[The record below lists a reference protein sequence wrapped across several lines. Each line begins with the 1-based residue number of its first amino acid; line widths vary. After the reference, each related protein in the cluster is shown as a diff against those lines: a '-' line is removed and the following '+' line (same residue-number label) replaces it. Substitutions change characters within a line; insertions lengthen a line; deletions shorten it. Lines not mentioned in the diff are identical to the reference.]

1 VQVCPGCGESS
12 PDRFT
17 ECVFCGTPL
26 AERREPTEE
35 RKVLTVVFCD
45 LKDSTALGERLDPE
59 ALGEVLD
66 LYFTAMTRVLR
77 RHGGSIQKFIG
88 DAIVAA
94 FGLPVVHEDDA
105 LRAVRAASEML
116 DALARLNRQLT
127 AAYGVALEVRIGVHT
142 GDVVI
147 RSGSNDQQLLTG
159 DTLNT
164 AARLEQAAGS
174 GEILLGGPTYRLVR
188 DAVEAQATERLDL
201 KGKADAV
208 EAHRLLRVFGDE
220 QSSRRHDAPIIG
232 REAEQALLEAAYA
245 EAVRLARCTLLT
257 VFGEA
262 GVGKSR
268 LVRALLDATAG
279 EGMALRG
286 RCLAYGEGT
295 TFWPMVAIVRDA
307 CHIDPDDAPDVA
319 RAKLDRV
326 ARDPEVT
333 RRVASALGWSD
344 EQLPMAE
351 LYWGLREL
359 LERLASV
366 APIVMVVDDVHWASA
381 SLLELLDHLVDT
393 LEGPVLVLGTA
404 RPEML
409 EERPGWSDGPRRQR
423 LVLDRLPDAM
433 AEQVIDHLT
442 RGLPFPSSVRSM
454 IVRAAEGNP
463 LFVEQLISMLVD
475 SGTLVEAEGE
485 WIVRGD
491 LRELSIPPS
500 IDALLVARLDLLGTE
515 ERAVVEPAAVIG
527 LGFPSRAVRD
537 LAPADVAARLPVHL
551 ATLGRRQLVR
561 ATPDDDHSL
570 DDHRFHHILIRDA
583 AYRRSLKRTRADLHE
598 RFADWLE
605 AFAEEHAGS
614 AQRAEIIGFHLE
626 QAYLLRAELGSM
638 DARQRELGSRAAE
651 TLAEAGH
658 RAFVRGDLPAAV
670 ALLGR
675 SVALLPRHDPVR
687 LGLLPDLA
695 EAIMETGDFEGAAD
709 VLADARAPDAA
720 IANEADVVR
729 ANLTQLMID
738 TYAGQEAAWSSR
750 VSGEIEH
757 AFDVFA
763 RSGHHVG
770 MATAWRLRYALEGSA
785 MRFDTAVHAAERVI
799 EFADRAGDVRQG
811 RRGAVAY
818 AQSALHGPTPVA
830 EAIRRCEDLITGIEG
845 DRRSQAVVQL
855 CLAQLVAMQGDTA
868 RARDLYRSARAM
880 LRELGP
886 GVLASSTST
895 DAAAVELRAGDGET
909 AERLLIQDD
918 EELRA
923 FGETYLRSVVLGVL
937 SGVLLDRGDPAAA
950 EAIALE
956 ARDIAARDDTA
967 AQVLWRSALARCRS
981 AQGSSAE
988 GLTLADEAIALAEG
1002 TAAPIQLAQA
1012 LVARAE
1018 VLDACGRDA
1027 DGAADRQR
1035 ALGLYEAKGDRVNA
1049 QRLTASLTTP

>member
-1 VQVCPGCGESS
+1 M
-12 PDRFT
+12 
-17 ECVFCGTPL
+17 
-26 AERREPTEE
+26 EE

-66 LYFTAMTRVLR
+66 LYFTALTRVLK

-127 AAYGVALEVRIGVHT
+127 AGYGVALEVRIGVHT

-147 RSGSNDQQLLTG
+147 RSGSNEQQLLTG

-174 GEILLGGPTYRLVR
+174 GEILLGAPTYRLVR
-188 DAVEAQATERLDL
+188 DAVEAERTAPMDL

-208 EAHRLLRVFGDE
+208 EAHRLVRVFGDE
-220 QSSRRHDAPIIG
+220 QSSRRHDAPMVG
-232 REAEQALLEAAYA
+232 REAEQETLEAAYL
-245 EAVRLARCTLLT
+245 EAVRLGRCTLLT

-279 EGMALRG
+279 EALRLRG

-295 TFWPMVAIVRDA
+295 TFWPMVAVVREA
-307 CHIDPDDAPDVA
+307 CHIDPDDPPEVA
-319 RAKLDRV
+319 RAKLDAVSRN
-326 ARDPEVT
+326 PEVT

-359 LERLASV
+359 LERLAQQQPV
-366 APIVMVVDDVHWASA
+366 VVVVDDVHWASP

-404 RPEML
+404 RPDML
-409 EERPGWSDGPRRQR
+409 EQYADWSDGERRQR
-423 LVLDRLPDAM
+423 LVLDRLPDEM

-442 RGLPFPSSVRSM
+442 RGLPLPSSVRSM

-475 SGTLVEAEGE
+475 GGTLVEVDGQ
-485 WIVRGD
+485 WVTRGD
-491 LRELSIPPS
+491 LRELAIPPS
-500 IDALLVARLDLLGTE
+500 IDALMVARLDLLGME

-527 LGFPSRAVRD
+527 LEFPSRAVRD
-537 LAPADVAARLPVHL
+537 LAPADVVDRVPAHL
-551 ATLGRRQLVR
+551 ATLARRQLVR
-561 ATPDDDHSL
+561 ATPNNDHDL

-583 AYRRSLKRTRADLHE
+583 AYRRSLKRSRADLHE
-598 RFADWLE
+598 RFADWLTR
-605 AFAEEHAGS
+605 FAEEHAGS
-614 AQRAEIIGFHLE
+614 TQRAEIIGYHLE

-638 DARQRELGSRAAE
+638 DAHQRELGSRAAE
-651 TLAEAGH
+651 TLADAGR

-670 ALLGR
+670 SLLR
-675 SVALLPRHDPVR
+675 RAVALLTRHDAVR
-687 LGLLPDLA
+687 LALLPDLA
-695 EAIMETGDFEGAAD
+695 EAMMETGDFDGALD
-709 VLADARAPDAA
+709 VLAEARAPGAA
-720 IANEADVVR
+720 VVNEPDVVR

-738 TYAGQEAAWSSR
+738 VYAGGEAWATR
-750 VSGEIEH
+750 VTGEIAH
-757 AFDVFA
+757 AFQVFA

-770 MATAWRLRYALEGSA
+770 MATAWRLRYAVEGSA
-785 MRFDTAVHAAERVI
+785 MRFDAAVAAAERII
-799 EFADRAGDVRQG
+799 EFAGRAGDVRQG

-830 EAIRRCEDLITGIEG
+830 EAIGRCEELIAEIEG

-855 CLAQLVAMQGDTA
+855 CLAQLVAMEGDID
-868 RARDLYRSARAM
+868 RARDLYRTARAM
-880 LRELGP
+880 LRELGS

-895 DAAAVELRAGDGET
+895 DAAAVELRAGDATT

-923 FGETYLRSVVLGVL
+923 FGETYLRSMVLGVL
-937 SGVLLDRGDPAAA
+937 SGVLLDRGDLAAA
-950 EAIALE
+950 ETTALE
-956 ARDIAARDDTA
+956 ARDIAASDDTA
-967 AQVLWRSALARCRS
+967 AQVLWRSALARCR
-981 AQGSSAE
+981 AAAGATVDA
-988 GLTLADEAIALAEG
+988 LTLADEAVALAEG
-1002 TAAPIQLAQA
+1002 TSAPIQLAQA
-1012 LVARAE
+1012 LVTRAA
-1018 VLDACGRDA
+1018 VLEACGRGEGA
-1027 DGAADRQR
+1027 AADRVR
-1035 ALGLYEAKGDRVNA
+1035 ARSLYEAKGDRVSAERIGAGITN
-1049 QRLTASLTTP
+1049 P